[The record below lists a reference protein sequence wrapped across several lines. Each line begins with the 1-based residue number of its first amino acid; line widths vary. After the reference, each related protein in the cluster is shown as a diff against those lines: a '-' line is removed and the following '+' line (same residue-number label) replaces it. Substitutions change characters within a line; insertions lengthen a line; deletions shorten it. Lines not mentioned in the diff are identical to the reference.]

1 MRLSLRQKFLL
12 AIKTDAEASLIDKVW
27 DTRCLHCRARLQVR
41 NDGQAMGHSTLEHV
55 IPQAWFGERAAK
67 TLCSHVG
74 GDANDPRNL
83 ALACTR
89 CNHDKGKSHDARGPN
104 DIRAVEVISA
114 LLERRN
120 ARWRDIDSVL

>member
-41 NDGQAMGHSTLEHV
+41 NDGEAMGHSTLEHV

-67 TLCSHVG
+67 TLCSQVG
-74 GDANDPRNL
+74 DDANDPRNL

-114 LLERRN
+114 LLEKRN

>member
-12 AIKTDAEASLIDKVW
+12 AVKTDAEASLTDKVW

-55 IPQAWFGERAAK
+55 IPQSWFGERAAK
-67 TLCSHVG
+67 TLCFQG
-74 GDANDPRNL
+74 GDDANDPRNL

-89 CNHDKGKSHDARGPN
+89 CNHDKGKGHDARGPN

-120 ARWRDIDSVL
+120 ARWRDIDSLL

>member
-12 AIKTDAEASLIDKVW
+12 AIKTDAEASLTDKVW

-41 NDGQAMGHSTLEHV
+41 NDGEAMGHSTLEHV
-55 IPQAWFGERAAK
+55 IPQSWFGERAAK
-67 TLCSHVG
+67 TLCSQVG
-74 GDANDPRNL
+74 DDANDPRNL

-114 LLERRN
+114 LLERRG

>member
-12 AIKTDAEASLIDKVW
+12 AVKTDAEASLTDKVW

-55 IPQAWFGERAAK
+55 IPQSWFGERAAK
-67 TLCSHVG
+67 TLCFQVG
-74 GDANDPRNL
+74 DDANDPRNL

-89 CNHDKGKSHDARGPN
+89 CNHDKGKGHDARGPN

-120 ARWRDIDSVL
+120 ARWRDIDSLL

>member
-12 AIKTDAEASLIDKVW
+12 AVKTDAEASLTDKVW

-55 IPQAWFGERAAK
+55 IPQSWFGERAAK

-74 GDANDPRNL
+74 DDANDPRNL

-89 CNHDKGKSHDARGPN
+89 CNHDKGKGHDARGPN

-120 ARWRDIDSVL
+120 ARWRDIDSLL

>member
-12 AIKTDAEASLIDKVW
+12 AIKTDAEASLTDKVW

-67 TLCSHVG
+67 TLCSQVG
-74 GDANDPRNL
+74 DDANDPRNL

-114 LLERRN
+114 LLERRG
-120 ARWRDIDSVL
+120 ARWRDINSVL

>member
-67 TLCSHVG
+67 TLCSQVG
-74 GDANDPRNL
+74 DDANDPRNL

-89 CNHDKGKSHDARGPN
+89 CNHDKGKGHDARGPN

-120 ARWRDIDSVL
+120 ARWRDIDSLL